1 MSKDLLSNIKEG
13 SILTW
18 STHKILPSLV
28 GAQAILESGWGKS
41 ELAIN
46 ANNLFGVK
54 ADSGW
59 KGEKYNVPTKE
70 FIDNQW
76 ITINADFRKYKDWN
90 ESVNDHANFF
100 IENDFRKN
108 NYRHLIG
115 EKDYKKAVEAILKP
129 IAEYGYATD
138 PDYANKIIRII
149 EENKLYEW
157 DKIAFNGN
165 TDKGKEDLI
174 MAIASSHAGHGGA
187 GGTGRWADSGAVG
200 NGLQEATVARTINAK
215 IIKATGVRDT
225 TDNKGA
231 NANAILY
238 NTVANINS
246 CAGGWQI
253 ANHLNAFGQ
262 SSANG
267 VEVLYGD
274 IADKPMAEKV
284 SKAIADATGMYNR
297 GAKDGS
303 WLYIASNS
311 GWDKKVLLIEWGFI
325 TNKGDMDKLMAN
337 MDKGINA
344 MLKCFGYDVNVGGGT
359 TPTNPTKPTTPTKPS
374 TYEIINRTKSDSRV
388 GQTVSVAS
396 FASAYATG
404 QPINQSVVKGKKYKV
419 IEKGTRKNDNKNAY
433 LLEGIMSWV
442 LEQDIPEFK
451 ANPAPTPSK
460 DTIYT
465 VMPNDTLWGIS
476 RKYGTS
482 VEQLKAWNNLKSDI
496 LMVGQKLIV
505 KKGSSDGFNINNYHT
520 TVPKQIKMVKEDW
533 AYAEASLKTKK
544 EKMPK
549 NVIYTVVRIV
559 YSGQYPRYEL
569 KSGLFVT
576 TRKDTVTPV

>member
-1 MSKDLLSNIKEG
+1 MNKDLLSNIKDG

-18 STHKILPSLV
+18 KTHQILPSLV

-41 ELAIN
+41 ELAVN

-54 ADSGW
+54 ADKGW

-70 FIDNQW
+70 FIDNEW
-76 ITINADFRKYKDWN
+76 IVVNADFRKYKDWN

-100 IENDFRKN
+100 VENDFRKN

-115 EKDYKKAVEAILKP
+115 EKDYTKAVKAILKP

-138 PDYANKIIRII
+138 PDYADKIIRII
-149 EENKLYEW
+149 EENKLHEW
-157 DKIAFNGN
+157 DKIAFGEDLNN
-165 TDKGKEDLI
+165 GKEDLI
-174 MAIASSHAGHGGA
+174 MAIVSSHAGHGGA
-187 GGTGRWADSGAVG
+187 KINGRWADSGAVG
-200 NGLQEATVARTINAK
+200 NGSQEATIARTINDK
-215 IIKATGVRDT
+215 IIKATGAKDT
-225 TDNKGA
+225 TDNRGRD
-231 NANAILY
+231 ANAILY

-246 CAGGWQI
+246 CGGGYQI
-253 ANHLNAFGQ
+253 SNHLNAFGQ

-325 TNKGDMDKLMAN
+325 TNTGDMKKLGAN

-344 MLKCFGYDVNVGGGT
+344 MLKCFGYNVNVGGGT
-359 TPTNPTKPTTPTKPS
+359 TPSKPNPTPTPKPTT
-374 TYEIINRTKSDSRV
+374 YEIVNRTKSDARV
-388 GQTVSVAS
+388 GKTVSVAS
-396 FASAYATG
+396 YATAYATG
-404 QPINQSVVKGKKYKV
+404 QSINQSVVKGKKYKI
-419 IEKGTRKNDNKNAY
+419 IEKGTRKNDGKNSY

-451 ANPAPTPSK
+451 SNPTPTPSN

-465 VMPNDTLWGIS
+465 VVPNDTLWGIS
-476 RKYGTS
+476 RKYGTT
-482 VEQLKAWNNLKSDI
+482 VDQLKAWNGLKSDI
-496 LMVGQKLIV
+496 LIVGKKLIV
-505 KKGSSDGFNINNYHT
+505 KKGVSNGFNINNYHT
-520 TVPKQIKMVKEDW
+520 TTPKKIKMVKEDW

>member
-13 SILTW
+13 AILTW

-41 ELAIN
+41 SLAVN

-54 ADSGW
+54 ADSNW
-59 KGEKYNVPTKE
+59 KGERYNVPTKE
-70 FIDNQW
+70 FIDNEW

-100 IENDFRKN
+100 VENDFRKN

-115 EKDYKKAVEAILKP
+115 EKDYTKAVKAILKP

-157 DKIAFNGN
+157 DKIAFGEKENN
-165 TDKGKEDLI
+165 GKENLI
-174 MAIASSHAGHGGA
+174 MAISSTHAGHGGA
-187 GGTGRWADSGAVG
+187 GRWTDPGAVG
-200 NGLQEATVARTINAK
+200 NGLQEATVARTINDK
-215 IIKATGVRDT
+215 IVKATGARDV
-225 TDNKGA
+225 TDNRGTSV
-231 NANAILY
+231 NGILA
-238 NTVANINS
+238 NTVAGINS
-246 CAGGWQI
+246 SAGGWQI
-253 ANHLNAFGQ
+253 SNHLNSFGNP
-262 SSANG
+262 SATG
-267 VEVLYGD
+267 VEVLFGSW
-274 IADKPMAEKV
+274 ADKPMAEKV
-284 SKAIADATGMYNR
+284 SKAIADALGLPNR
-297 GAKDGS
+297 GAKDGT

-311 GWDKKVLLIEWGFI
+311 GANKQVLLIEWGFI
-325 TNKGDMDKLMAN
+325 SNPNDMNKLMAN

-344 MLKCFGYDVNVGGGT
+344 MLKCFGYNVNVGGGSGT
-359 TPTNPTKPTTPTKPS
+359 TNPKPSPKPNPS
-374 TYEIINRTKSDSRV
+374 TYEIVSRTKSDSRV
-388 GQTVSVAS
+388 GKTVSIGSYAT
-396 FASAYATG
+396 AYATG
-404 QPINQSVVKGKKYKV
+404 QKINQSVVSGKKYKI

-451 ANPAPTPSK
+451 ANPNPTPSK

-465 VMPNDTLWGIS
+465 VVPNDTLWGIS
-476 RKYGTS
+476 RKYGTT
-482 VEQLKAWNNLKSDI
+482 VDQLKAWNGLKSDI
-496 LMVGQKLIV
+496 LIVGQKLIV
-505 KKGSSDGFNINNYHT
+505 KKGASDGFDINNYHT
-520 TVPKQIKMVKEDW
+520 TKPAKIKMVKEDW
-533 AYAEASLKTKK
+533 AYAEASLSTKK

-549 NVIYTVVRIV
+549 NVIYTVVDIV
-559 YSGQYPRYEL
+559 YSGKYPRYKL
-569 KSGLFVT
+569 KSGLYVT